1 MNLPEIC
8 PSKPINQLF
17 TIIRSQVMVF
27 DQGNLVEYDRP
38 VDLLNNPQSFLR
50 SLLERTGNLGIVM
63 MAADQYQTDTDEQ

>member
-1 MNLPEIC
+1 
-8 PSKPINQLF
+8 
-17 TIIRSQVMVF
+17 MVF
-27 DQGNLVEYDRP
+27 DQANLVEYDRP